1 MRRLSTA
8 LVLAASG
15 FAFEAP
21 ATLGAQPPAG
31 VGAAVADSTTQLIE
45 RYVRAHLALAGM
57 RDKEQAE
64 LAEPRSKK
72 GEVQTEIRTRYIGL
86 RAEALKG
93 AGYTEPQFKA
103 DTKRISTDDALRLK
117 FEAALARA
125 TAR

>member
-8 LVLAASG
+8 LVLAASA
-15 FAFEAP
+15 FA
-21 ATLGAQPPAG
+21 ATASLGAQPPAG
-31 VGAAVADSTTQLIE
+31 AGAAVADSTTHLIE

-86 RAEALKG
+86 RAAALKG
-93 AGYTEPQFKA
+93 AGYTEAQFKA